1 MIKSNFIAKNW
12 ENIKINKKEPRFCKG
27 IFKINSKDFTEL
39 FSNKT
44 LTRKIIIKL
53 YNGYF
58 VLIKNVYKDQEIEN
72 LINKLLKI
80 ENCSKGNFFKLNR
93 KIPNF
98 YRRITKKISRKYA
111 VPTDRTSWYFFRWN
125 KDSKYYFKLFDPLWS
140 KVKLLNGL
148 KKNQYKKNTPFDKN
162 NVDRIQA
169 VRYPHKSGF
178 IKAHSHQTVSTFLS
192 ISIYLSQKN
201 IDYKS
206 GGTYFFLNKN
216 KKFFVENEVCK
227 GDVGIFYGSLY
238 HGVDKFLV
246 IKNKKINPKRLG
258 RWWVGLYSPESDLK
272 KNRLTS
278 VVK

>member
-1 MIKSNFIAKNW
+1 MIQSNFIAKNW

-27 IFKINSKDFTEL
+27 IFKINSKDFTKI
-39 FSNKT
+39 FSNKD
-44 LTRKIIIKL
+44 LTKKLILKL

-58 VLIKNVYKDQEIEN
+58 VLIKNVYNNHEIEN
-72 LINKLLKI
+72 LINKVLKI
-80 ENCSKGNFFKLNR
+80 ESCSKENFFKLNR

-98 YRRITKKISRKYA
+98 YRRITKKISKKYS

-125 KDSKYYFKLFDPLWS
+125 KESNYYYKLFDPLWD

-148 KKNQYKKNTPFDKN
+148 KNHYKKNTPLDKDH
-162 NVDRIQA
+162 VDRIQV

-178 IKAHSHQTVSTFLS
+178 IKSHSHPSETLFLA
-192 ISIYLSQKN
+192 ISVYLSQKK
-201 IDYKS
+201 IDFKS
-206 GGTYFFLNKN
+206 GGTFFLKNKN
-216 KKFFVENEVCK
+216 KKMFVENEVCK

-246 IKNKKINPKRLG
+246 IKKEKIEPKRLG

-278 VVK
+278 AVK